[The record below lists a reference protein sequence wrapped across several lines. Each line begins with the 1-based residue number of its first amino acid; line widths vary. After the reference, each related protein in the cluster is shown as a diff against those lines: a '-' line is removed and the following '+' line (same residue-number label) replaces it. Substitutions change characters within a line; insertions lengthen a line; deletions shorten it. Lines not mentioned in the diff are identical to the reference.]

1 MAPRDMAPELSSP
14 RAAYDSDRKH
24 FRSAHPQDM
33 KDVGAIATRHAA
45 NFGPAITV
53 RLAPL
58 NPTIPAPSPFTPAGP
73 PFYMPNPAFLGPNFD
88 GIRGTYYNQDLR
100 YDRIG
105 TSDSGC
111 AGGRG
116 SSDGAEG
123 GGCTGAG

>member
-1 MAPRDMAPELSSP
+1 
-14 RAAYDSDRKH
+14 
-24 FRSAHPQDM
+24 M
-33 KDVGAIATRHAA
+33 KDVGAIAKRHAA

-58 NPTIPAPSPFTPAGP
+58 NPTIPAPSPFTPGGP
-73 PFYMPNPAFLGPNFD
+73 PFYMPNPAFLGTNFD

-111 AGGRG
+111 AKGCG